1 MPLLPFKCYKLR
13 NVPQFLLPFS
23 FLDSHLSLSRSL
35 GVCQLK
41 VKSLCKNH
49 VLRAL
54 HNSFIGSFYNY
65 ILLWCIQ
72 NIYLS
77 LDSIIAQK
85 VIKLFGHKPISLLNH
100 KVLIFML
107 VSFSTNALYALNL
120 SNTFPFTF
128 ER

>member
-1 MPLLPFKCYKLR
+1 MLQARECTPILSSIFIFGFTFESFKE
-13 NVPQFLLPFS
+13 F
-23 FLDSHLSLSRSL
+23 

-54 HNSFIGSFYNY
+54 HNSFIGSFCNY
-65 ILLWCIQ
+65 ILLWRIQ

-85 VIKLFGHKPISLLNH
+85 IIKLFGHKPYFIVESQGLDLH
-100 KVLIFML
+100 VGFIFHQCLICLEFVKHL
-107 VSFSTNALYALNL
+107 SFH
-120 SNTFPFTF
+120 F
-128 ER
+128 